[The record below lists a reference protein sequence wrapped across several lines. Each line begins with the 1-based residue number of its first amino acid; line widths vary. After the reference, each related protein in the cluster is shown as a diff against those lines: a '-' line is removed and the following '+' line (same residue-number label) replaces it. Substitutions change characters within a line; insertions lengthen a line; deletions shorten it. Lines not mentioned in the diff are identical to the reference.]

1 MYEVVKCLFVYIK
14 SKLKKSRFFFVY
26 KKIMKCVVLGYYM
39 FLWEFFNDKF
49 VYNIIWF
56 FFFGFNYFEFLLRY
70 CFVC

>member
-39 FLWEFFNDKF
+39 FLWEFFNDKY
-49 VYNIIWF
+49 VYNII
-56 FFFGFNYFEFLLRY
+56 
-70 CFVC
+70 